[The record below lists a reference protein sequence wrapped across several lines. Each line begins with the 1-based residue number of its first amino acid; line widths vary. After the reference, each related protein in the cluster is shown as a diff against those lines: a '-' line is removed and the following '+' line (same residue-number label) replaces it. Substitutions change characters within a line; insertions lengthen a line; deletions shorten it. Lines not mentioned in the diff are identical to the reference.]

1 MVNYNADGEQ
11 PRLESVQYAVSS
23 VPKNMNYCLR
33 FLLLAAF
40 CAQLLLPLRATNAP
54 TPPAQ
59 AGEAPKAGV
68 PLAPG
73 PNDWRV
79 ALTTT
84 LMLENYHYLHFKL
97 DAALS
102 AKFFDMYIN
111 TLDPQHIHFLQSDL
125 AEFDHYRTNLHRLTK
140 REHDTTP
147 AFVIFNRFRQRLEE
161 RTIFSKELLQDSQ
174 FKFDSSEKVS
184 LNRKQAPF
192 PKDMNEAHDLWRER
206 LRYEYLLEKLNK
218 ESEHEIVS
226 MVSSRH
232 DPVSLAL
239 MPDDFRASI
248 VKIISLRYTRTLKNI
263 KEWDSDKVLEIYLS
277 ALAHCYDPHSD
288 YEDREDLENFSIQ
301 MGLTLFGIGA
311 VLTTTEDGMYCEIKE
326 LNPSG
331 PAFKGKKL
339 KAKDRIVAVAQ
350 GTNEPV
356 DVVDMPL
363 DKTVQLIRGPKGTEV
378 RLTVIPAKAADPST
392 RVTISIIRDE
402 IKLEEQQAKAKII
415 EVPMANGETRRIGVL
430 DLPSF
435 YAPFHLIGSERVSEE
450 KSATVDVARLL
461 DKLNEQKVSGVILDL
476 RHNGGGSLEEAINL
490 TGLFIKEGPIVQ
502 VKSSD
507 TNEAPRV
514 DEDHDPSVQFDG
526 PLIVLTSHGSASA
539 SEILAGALQDYGR
552 ALIVGESSTHGK
564 GTVQSMTQLAPFIF
578 GQAGMDLKNFNPAA
592 FGALRYTTNKF
603 YRISGGST
611 QLKGVV
617 PDITV
622 PSISDY
628 LEVGEQSLENPMAYD
643 EIQPA
648 DYDKLNRVKPYL
660 AELTKRSS
668 ERVAAS
674 RDFDY
679 VKEDI
684 EVVKKA
690 VAEKSVSLNEQQRLK
705 EKNEQEARQQARDR
719 ELKARKFP
727 EQKIYDLTIKG
738 EEVQM
743 KLETNSLLA
752 ANSKPTDAS
761 GLDKLDSPKPTD
773 AGNPKKLDHPNP
785 AKSDNKSNAS
795 SKKSDSASDNAAAT
809 AADDQDAGDTDEASA
824 EDKVPQVDVD
834 LNEAESIL
842 SDYISLMRSESPLT
856 AEEKNRTAV
865 SQ

>member
-11 PRLESVQYAVSS
+11 PGLKTVQYAVSFA
-23 VPKNMNYCLR
+23 PKNMNYCLR

-40 CAQLLLPLRATNAP
+40 CAQLLLPLRAANPPAS
-54 TPPAQ
+54 PAQ
-59 AGEAPKAGV
+59 AGETPKIGV

-97 DAALS
+97 DASLS
-102 AKFFDMYIN
+102 TKFFDMYIN

-125 AEFDHYRTNLHRLTK
+125 AEFEQYRTNLHRLTK

-161 RTIFSKELLQDSQ
+161 RTVYSKELLKDEQ
-174 FKFDSSEKVS
+174 FKFEGAEKVS
-184 LNRKQAPF
+184 LNRKTAAF
-192 PKDMNEAHDLWRER
+192 PKDMNEARDLWRER

-218 ESEHEIVS
+218 ESQHEIVS

-232 DPVSLAL
+232 DPISLAM

-248 VKIISLRYTRTLKNI
+248 VKIISLRYTRILKNI
-263 KEWDSDKVLEIYLS
+263 NEWDSDKVLEIYLS

-311 VLTTTEDGMYCEIKE
+311 VLTTTEDGMYCMIKE

-378 RLTVIPAKAADPST
+378 RLTVIPAKAADT

-415 EVPMANGETRRIGVL
+415 EIPAANGETRRIGVL

-435 YAPFHLIGSERVSEE
+435 YAPFHLIGSERATEE

-461 DKLNEQKVSGVILDL
+461 DKLNEEKVSGVILDL

-507 TNEAPRV
+507 TNEPPRV
-514 DEDHDPSVQFDG
+514 DEDHDPSIQYDG

-552 ALIVGESSTHGK
+552 ALIVGDAATHGK
-564 GTVQSMTQLAPFIF
+564 GIVQSMTQLAPWIYA
-578 GQAGMDLKNFNPAA
+578 QAGLDVKNFKAEA

-617 PDITV
+617 PDIAL

-628 LEVGEQSLENPMAYD
+628 LEVGESSLENPMAYD

-660 AELTKRSS
+660 TELTKRSN

-674 RDFDY
+674 RDFAY

-705 EKNEQEARQQARDR
+705 EKNEQEDRQQVRDR

-743 KLETNSLLA
+743 KPETNSLFA
-752 ANSKPTDAS
+752 ANAKPTDAA
-761 GLDKLDSPKPTD
+761 GPDKPSEPDKTTITTNATGEVAVTLPDEKDGADADEVSTD
-773 AGNPKKLDHPNP
+773 
-785 AKSDNKSNAS
+785 
-795 SKKSDSASDNAAAT
+795 
-809 AADDQDAGDTDEASA
+809 
-824 EDKVPQVDVD
+824 DKVPQVDVD